1 MKDIKLFSY
10 EEKEIRTVVDN
21 DGNPWFVGKD
31 IANVLGYI
39 DVSDAIRRHCK
50 NANKISQQGDSPA
63 SPPRNILII
72 NEYDVYRLIMRSN
85 LPDAEK
91 FQDWVVEEVLP
102 SIRKTGGYIIEK
114 PEDTPEEIMARALLV
129 AQDTL
134 KRREERIKQLE
145 TKVEEDKPLVEF
157 ASKVSLSTDA
167 IDVGLFAKIVKDE
180 NINLGRNKLFKWFK
194 ENKYLMDNNEPYQE
208 YIDRGYFKVIE
219 QTFNTP
225 YGNKLTFK
233 TLILPRGQMF
243 FINKLRDELI
253 Y

>member
-1 MKDIKLFSY
+1 MNEIKLFSY
-10 EEKEIRTVVDN
+10 EEKDIRTVVGS

-31 IANVLGYI
+31 VAEALGY
-39 DVSDAIRRHCK
+39 SNTRDAIRTHCK
-50 NANKISQQGDSPA
+50 KANDFKEAGNPTPKKIIPES
-63 SPPRNILII
+63 
-72 NEYDVYRLIMRSN
+72 DVYRLIMRSN

-91 FQDWVVEEVLP
+91 FQDWVVDEVLP

-157 ASKVSLSTDA
+157 ASKVSSSTDA

-219 QTFNTP
+219 QTFKTP

-233 TLILPRGQMF
+233 TLVLPRGQMF
-243 FINKLRDELI
+243 FINKLRDDFA